1 MKYLKTYS
9 NRMKG
14 LILASLVSGFLW
26 LIFILI
32 LATSCNTGRP
42 LLNQPQL
49 GLYDSDGRYVIF
61 YPYAHNP
68 RKLVAIP
75 FIDPSYGRR

>member
-1 MKYLKTYS
+1 MKHYLNSFGIRAITII
-9 NRMKG
+9 MV
-14 LILASLVSGFLW
+14 LFWLSLL
-26 LIFILI
+26 L
-32 LATSCNTGRP
+32 SCNTGRP

-49 GLYDSDGRYVIF
+49 GLYDSDGRYVVF

>member
-1 MKYLKTYS
+1 MKHYCNSSAIRAIVIIMALFW
-9 NRMKG
+9 
-14 LILASLVSGFLW
+14 A
-26 LIFILI
+26 FILF
-32 LATSCNTGRP
+32 SCNSGRP
-42 LLNQPQL
+42 LLNQPQF

>member
-1 MKYLKTYS
+1 MVL
-9 NRMKG
+9 
-14 LILASLVSGFLW
+14 F
-26 LIFILI
+26 
-32 LATSCNTGRP
+32 SCNTGRP
-42 LLNQPQL
+42 LLNQPQF

-75 FIDPSYGRR
+75 FIDPEYGRR

>member
-1 MKYLKTYS
+1 MKHYRKRQIGYW
-9 NRMKG
+9 
-14 LILASLVSGFLW
+14 LVS
-26 LIFILI
+26 ILSSVFWI
-32 LATSCNTGRP
+32 LVLFSCNTGRP
-42 LLNQPQL
+42 LLNQPQF

-75 FIDPSYGRR
+75 FIDPEYGRR